1 MRNCTQKVA
10 PHFFLF
16 CFQKDFLR
24 FFSCLLSLQCQNSLR
39 NHDVDETE
47 GIVNQKLG
55 FIKKETDYAINFILR
70 DDREVGS
77 LTVLRTVFDFRA
89 DGILRIIG
97 SLCNLLFQ
105 KALQNPFILISQGTD
120 RLLERL

>member
-1 MRNCTQKVA
+1 MRNCTQKVT

-24 FFSCLLSLQCQNSLR
+24 FFSCLLPLQCQNSLR

-47 GIVNQKLG
+47 GITNQKLG
-55 FIKKETDYAINFILR
+55 FIKKETDHAINFILR
-70 DDREVGS
+70 DNREVGS
-77 LTVLRTVFDFRA
+77 LTVLRTVFDFCA
-89 DGILRIIG
+89 DGILRILG

-105 KALQNPFILISQGTD
+105 KAMQNPFILISKGTD
-120 RLLERL
+120 GLLERL

>member
-1 MRNCTQKVA
+1 MRNCTQKVT

-55 FIKKETDYAINFILR
+55 FIKKKTDHAINFIFC

-97 SLCNLLFQ
+97 SLRNLLFQ
-105 KALQNPFILISQGTD
+105 KAIQNPFILISQGTD

>member
-1 MRNCTQKVA
+1 MRNCTLKVA

-55 FIKKETDYAINFILR
+55 CIKKKTDHAINFIFC

-89 DGILRIIG
+89 DGILRILS

-105 KALQNPFILISQGTD
+105 KAILNPFILISQGTD

>member
-105 KALQNPFILISQGTD
+105 KAIQNPFILISQGTD

>member
-55 FIKKETDYAINFILR
+55 FIKKETDYALNFILR

-105 KALQNPFILISQGTD
+105 KAIQNPFILISQGTD